1 MKIGVSTSCLYPLET
16 EKALSGVAKA
26 GIKTTEIFF
35 NAECELKDGFIS
47 ILKSIKDEYGIK
59 IVSIHPTMS
68 LAESFMLFSNYPRR
82 YKEGIEQY
90 KRYAE
95 IANRLDAKFI
105 IMHGG
110 KPNRAIDNSEYF
122 YRFSS
127 IREMIKRDGA
137 DLLQENV
144 VNFRAGN
151 LEVLKNMKD
160 SLGQN
165 AAFCLDI
172 KQCIRGGYSPF
183 DALSVLGDTVKHIH
197 ISDNKPDNDCML
209 PGQGGFDFISF
220 FKLCNKV
227 GFKGDAI
234 VEVYRD
240 AFVEDEELYE
250 SYTKFTEFLNF
261 SKIPLDK

>member
-110 KPNRAIDNSEYF
+110 KPNRAIDNNEYF

-127 IREMIKRDGA
+127 IHEMIKRDGA

-160 SLGQN
+160 YLGQN